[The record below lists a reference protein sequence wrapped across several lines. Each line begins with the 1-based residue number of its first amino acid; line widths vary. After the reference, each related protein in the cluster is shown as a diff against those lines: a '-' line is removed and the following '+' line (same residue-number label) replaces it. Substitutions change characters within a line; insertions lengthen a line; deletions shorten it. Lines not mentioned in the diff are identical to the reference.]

1 MGGTG
6 LHVTHPVA
14 LTAKNTKDHHDETGG
29 PGRCLVG
36 CFSRCSQRSVPV
48 LRKLQI
54 RKALGNEQAAWRGAR
69 DAARRDGLAGQVKY
83 HWNGDRMASSFPP
96 AARRELLLRPPGLAV
111 SAWLCVCPRPVE
123 VQVGG
128 GVGSP
133 QEPHNLT
140 HFGKE
145 ACRRGSVQRTVSNRG
160 KFMPGLPPSPV
171 PDEVA
176 GCLPGPLRCS
186 PLTVP
191 TQDPRTDLTG
201 SRFIQE

>member
-1 MGGTG
+1 M
-6 LHVTHPVA
+6 
-14 LTAKNTKDHHDETGG
+14 
-29 PGRCLVG
+29 G

-128 GVGSP
+128 
-133 QEPHNLT
+133 
-140 HFGKE
+140 
-145 ACRRGSVQRTVSNRG
+145 VSG
-160 KFMPGLPPSPV
+160 
-171 PDEVA
+171 A
-176 GCLPGPLRCS
+176 
-186 PLTVP
+186 
-191 TQDPRTDLTG
+191 PR
-201 SRFIQE
+201 SRII